1 MKYDYDSYMFYE
13 YSKNF
18 RFTVRIRVRLR
29 DNVDGNILEKAAVKA
44 FKRFPYFNRKVTV
57 DEEGGYILHD
67 NDKPIVV
74 TRETSKPVVLGGNEA
89 NEHFFSISYENKDIF
104 FNFSHCFCGGFGA
117 MFWIKTTLWQYLSD
131 KTGTAFNA
139 EGIKFP
145 GSPLE
150 EGETALP
157 DPRTFSDDEPVTEYK
172 GGNSYV
178 PVGEYLN
185 YHLNPFSG
193 DATYFPLETD
203 LKKLMSYA
211 KSNDGSPNSIVSS
224 FMFKALRRVWANNKK
239 ATEISARISMNYNA
253 DVGCPNTYRD
263 LVRQLHVKYRNDM
276 LEWPV
281 SKISTVTRA
290 SMFLQ
295 MEPEISFKEYKKA
308 VGFREN
314 IDRQKTGKDKC
325 RYASENSILRKGI
338 SDSYTISYTG
348 RIDWGNM
355 GDFIESIHNI
365 TDGHLMLEMN
375 AIQDRLFLNFQ
386 QVNKKRIYLDAFIE
400 ELKAEG
406 IEVKVGEMQYKKLP
420 LLRLP

>member
-1 MKYDYDSYMFYE
+1 MKYDYDSYMLYE
-13 YSKNF
+13 YSKKLA
-18 RFTVRIRVRLR
+18 FTVRIRARLK
-29 DNVDGNILEKAAVKA
+29 DNVDGKILENAAVKA
-44 FKRFPYFNRKVTV
+44 FKRFPYFNKKVTV

-74 TRETSKPVVLGGNEA
+74 IRETSKPVVLGGDESNQ
-89 NEHFFSISYENKDIF
+89 HFFLISYEDRDIF
-104 FNFSHCFCGGFGA
+104 FNFSHSFCGGFGA
-117 MFWIKTTLWQYLSD
+117 MFWVKTTLWQYLSD
-131 KTGTAFNA
+131 KTGNTFNA
-139 EGIKFP
+139 EGIKLP

-157 DPRTFSDDEPVTEYK
+157 DLDALPDDEPITEYK

-178 PVGEYLN
+178 PAGDYLN
-185 YHLNPFSG
+185 YFLNPFSG
-193 DATYFPLETD
+193 DATYFPIEID

-211 KSNDGSPNSIVSS
+211 KSNDGSPNSIVSA
-224 FMFKALRRVWANNKK
+224 FMFKALRKVWADNKK

-253 DVGCPNTYRD
+253 DVNCPHTYRD
-263 LVRQLHVKYRNDM
+263 LVRQLHVKYKNEM
-276 LEWPV
+276 LDWPV
-281 SKISTVTRA
+281 NKISTVTRS

-295 MEPEISFKEYKKA
+295 MEPEVSFKEYKTA
-308 VGFREN
+308 IEYREN
-314 IDRQKTGKDKC
+314 IDKQKTNKEK
-325 RYASENSILRKGI
+325 RKYTSANSLLRNGI
-338 SDSYTISYTG
+338 RDSYTISYTG

-365 TDGHLMLEMN
+365 TDGHLMIEMN

-400 ELKAEG
+400 ELRKEG

-420 LLRLP
+420 LLKL